1 MSDDSIVF
9 GLHAVRTLLQR
20 RPERASRLVVQK
32 GRDDGRVAEVLKLAK
47 AANLPTESR
56 EGRDLDK
63 LAAAERHQGVCLYV
77 KPMGVLGE
85 GALDDLLDGLA
96 GPPLLLV
103 LDGVT
108 DPHNLGACL
117 RTADAAGVT
126 AVIVPRDRAAGLS
139 PVVRKVASGA
149 ADIIPLIQVTNLART
164 LKGLKE
170 RNVWVVGTDD
180 QAAKSVYQA
189 DLKGPLALVLGAEGP
204 GLRRLTKDNCDLLV
218 TIPMLGA
225 VESLNVS
232 VATGVVL
239 YEAVRQRRG

>member
-1 MSDDSIVF
+1 MSDDTIVF

-32 GRDDGRVAEVLKLAK
+32 GRDDGRIAEVLNLAK

-56 EGRDLDK
+56 DGRELDK

-77 KPMGVLGE
+77 KQTGVQGE
-85 GALDDLLDGLA
+85 GALDDLLEKLD

-126 AVIVPRDRAAGLS
+126 AVIVPRDRAAGMS

-149 ADIIPLIQVTNLART
+149 ADIVPLIQVTNLART

-170 RNVWVVGTDD
+170 RNIWVVGTDD
-180 QAAKSVYQA
+180 QTDKSMYQA

-239 YEAVRQRRG
+239 YEAVRQRRV